1 MSAPS
6 DDPVLIDLD
15 QPRPGYRHFIS
26 CWLHRVGGATLVV
39 DPGPASTIPHLTA
52 ELRRFGVERLDWI
65 LLTHIHLDHGGGA
78 GHLCREFPEARVA
91 CFEPAAKHLADPTR
105 LWEGSL
111 SVLGDKAELFGEPA
125 PVPAERLA
133 APAVLEDLG
142 IETIHTPGHAP
153 HHVSYI
159 VGDLLFAGEAAG
171 MTCPGPAT
179 LYMRPATPPRFFLD
193 VATASVDRLLER
205 SAGLK
210 RAAFGHYGLHGDV
223 AGMLTAA
230 RAQMT
235 AWVGELESLTAPG
248 RRVWSPELQEKA
260 LQRLMDTD
268 PLFAPFT
275 GLDKDIQLR
284 EIDFFRNTLDGML
297 GWLHRCD
304 VNR

>member
-1 MSAPS
+1 MPPLASRNWCRKVSRAVCHTRGRSHLEAP
-6 DDPVLIDLD
+6 
-15 QPRPGYRHFIS
+15 
-26 CWLHRVGGATLVV
+26 
-39 DPGPASTIPHLTA
+39 
-52 ELRRFGVERLDWI
+52 ERLWDGSRQV
-65 LLTHIHLDHGGGA
+65 LG
-78 GHLCREFPEARVA
+78 EVA
-91 CFEPAAKHLADPTR
+91 EIYGRPQPVPRAALASYEELAD
-105 LWEGSL
+105 E
-111 SVLGDKAELFGEPA
+111 
-125 PVPAERLA
+125 
-133 APAVLEDLG
+133 G
-142 IETIHTPGHAP
+142 IETIETPGHAP
-153 HHVSYI
+153 HHLSFLHR
-159 VGDLLFAGEAAG
+159 GTLFLGEAAG
-171 MTCPGPAT
+171 TFQALDDGRWY
-179 LYMRPATPPRFFLD
+179 LRPATPPRFFLD